1 MQPSSYLPLVKKLG
15 YDFGDQQLLKL
26 ALTHRSFSADNNER
40 LEFLGDSILNLIIGE
55 ALFKKFPDA
64 KEGQLSRLR
73 STLVRGDTLVL
84 LAREFG
90 LNQYLILGEGEL
102 KSGGLERASILSD
115 AVEALI
121 GAIYS
126 EAGFETCRE
135 RVLDWYN
142 EKLSSMSLNMMQT
155 DSKTRLQEYLQS
167 RKLPLPD
174 YRVVQVTGES
184 HAQLFTVECH
194 IALLERPA
202 SATASSRR
210 EAEKLAASEII
221 RILKI

>member
-1 MQPSSYLPLVKKLG
+1 MPQYSLLAEKLD
-15 YDFGDQQLLKL
+15 YDFRDQQLLKL

-55 ALFKKFPDA
+55 ALFKQFPDA

-73 STLVRGDTLVL
+73 SALVRGDTLVL
-84 LAREFG
+84 LAREFE
-90 LNQYLILGEGEL
+90 LNRYLILGEGEL

-126 EAGFETCRE
+126 EVGFDVCRE
-135 RVLDWYN
+135 KVLHWYKD
-142 EKLSSMSLNMMQT
+142 KLASMSLNVTHT

-174 YRVVQVTGES
+174 YRVVEVMGES
-184 HAQLFTVECH
+184 HAQRFVIECH
-194 IALLERPA
+194 VSLLERPTT
-202 SATASSRR
+202 ATASSRR
-210 EAEKLAASEII
+210 EAEKLAASEVI

>member
-1 MQPSSYLPLVKKLG
+1 MSQDYSPLLHKLG
-15 YDFGDQQLLKL
+15 YEFRDRQLLKL

-55 ALFKKFPDA
+55 ALFKQFPTA

-73 STLVRGDTLVL
+73 SALVRGDTLVL
-84 LAREFG
+84 IARDFE
-90 LNQYLILGEGEL
+90 LNRYLILGEGEL

-126 EAGFETCRE
+126 EAGFDVCRE
-135 RVLDWYN
+135 RVLDWYQD
-142 EKLSSMSLNMMQT
+142 KLASLSLTSSHA
-155 DSKTRLQEYLQS
+155 DAKTRLQEYLQAQ
-167 RKLPLPD
+167 KLALPD
-174 YRVVQVTGES
+174 YRVVNIAGES
-184 HAQLFTVECH
+184 HAQVFTVECH
-194 IALLERPA
+194 VSLLKRPT

-210 EAEKLAASEII
+210 DAEKLAAADAI
-221 RILKI
+221 RLLKL

>member
-1 MQPSSYLPLVKKLG
+1 MLQYSALIEKLG
-15 YDFGDQQLLKL
+15 YDFHNQQLLKL

-55 ALFKKFPDA
+55 ALFKQFPDA

-73 STLVRGDTLVL
+73 SALVRGDTLVL
-84 LAREFG
+84 LAREFE
-90 LNQYLILGEGEL
+90 LNRYLILGEGEL
-102 KSGGLERASILSD
+102 KSGGLDRASILSD

-126 EAGFETCRE
+126 EAGFDICRAK
-135 RVLDWYN
+135 VLHWYKD
-142 EKLSSMSLNMMQT
+142 KLASMSLAVTHT

-167 RKLPLPD
+167 RKLSLPD
-174 YRVVQVTGES
+174 YRVVEVAGES
-184 HAQLFTVECH
+184 HAQLFTVECYVS
-194 IALLERPA
+194 LLQKPA
-202 SATASSRR
+202 RATASSRR